1 MSKKYTIFILFF
13 ELYIN
18 FPLYLQLFIYI
29 LAIKYLYL
37 VTIADL
43 LCDITLINMSLI
55 HTFSQPKLNKITYQ
69 LSY

>member
-55 HTFSQPKLNKITYQ
+55 HTFPQPKLNKITYQ

>member
-37 VTIADL
+37 VTTADL